1 MAPRSHAPALPA
13 GVPAVAVPAFNP
25 PPAGTETMS
34 KPKIVVRE
42 TIRLP
47 QGFRAAGIAAGLKR
61 SGRKDLAL
69 FVSDQPA
76 AIAGVFTTNQVQS
89 ATVKLNRRRLA
100 GGVGRAIVVN
110 SGNANAC
117 NGPEGL
123 RAADRMTALTAELL
137 NLSKLQVFVCST
149 GRIGLPM
156 PMDIVEP
163 GIHQAVAALSPR
175 GGRDAATAIM
185 TTDTRIKHATVTLP
199 VDGQT
204 VTLTGCAKGSG
215 MIEPKMATML
225 AFLMT
230 DARVPRAALQ
240 ACLAAATDD
249 SFNRIS
255 VDGDRSTNDTVLMM
269 ANGAVG
275 RTALQPGHPDWPAF
289 EEAVRRLTL
298 NLAIKMA
305 QDGEGATKLVTVR
318 VQGARSHAEADLAA
332 RAVAN
337 SLLVKTSWVGDYP
350 NWGRIMDALGYSA
363 AKVVEE
369 RVDIDYDHLPAARGG
384 VRAGTSL
391 ARLKSI
397 QRRKAFTLTINLSLG
412 AGAAVVYT
420 CDCTEEYVRI
430 NYVE

>member
-1 MAPRSHAPALPA
+1 
-13 GVPAVAVPAFNP
+13 
-25 PPAGTETMS
+25 MS

-47 QGFRAAGIAAGLKR
+47 QGFRAAGVAAGLKK
-61 SGRKDLAL
+61 SGRPDLAL
-69 FVSDQPA
+69 FVSDLPA

-89 ATVKLNRRRLA
+89 ATVKLDRRRLA

-117 NGPEGL
+117 NGPAGL
-123 RAADRMTALTAELL
+123 RDADRMTALTAELL
-137 NLSKLQVFVCST
+137 NLSKRQVFVCST

-156 PMDIVEP
+156 PMEIIEP
-163 GIHQAVAALSPR
+163 GIRQAVAALSPR

-199 VDGQT
+199 VDGRT

-230 DARVPRAALQ
+230 DARVYRPALQ
-240 ACLAAATDD
+240 ASLAAAADD

-255 VDGDRSTNDTVLMM
+255 VDGDRSTNDTVLML
-269 ANGAVG
+269 ANGAAANA
-275 RTALQPGHPDWPAF
+275 TLQPGHPDWPAWVA
-289 EEAVRRLTL
+289 AVRQLTL

-305 QDGEGATKLVTVR
+305 RDGEGATKLVTVR
-318 VQGARSHAEADLAA
+318 VRGARNDAEADLAA

-363 AKVVEE
+363 AKVAEE
-369 RVDIDYDHLPAARGG
+369 RVDIGYDDLPAARGG
-384 VRAGTSL
+384 VWAGTPL
-391 ARLKSI
+391 ARLKRI
-397 QRRKAFTLTINLSLG
+397 QRRKAFTLNINLHLG

-420 CDCTEEYVRI
+420 CDCTEAYVRI
-430 NYVE
+430 NYGE